1 MKSAIVQLC
10 SDTPLRMLFT
20 HWKGSRLPIL
30 MLHRFSAE
38 PLAGRTSAASL
49 ENFLQLA
56 KRGGWS
62 GIRLDELAQRLDK
75 GRLPKSCFCLT
86 VDDGYRDFADVA
98 QPLLQQF
105 DVPATV
111 FLTTGFVDAALWQ
124 WWDRVQ
130 LGFEKLSRP
139 AAGAF
144 VESLKS
150 LPQAERLQQ
159 LHEFESEL
167 SEPLPSAPPERFAAM
182 DWEQVRRLASLGV
195 EFGAHT
201 VTHPILSQLAS
212 EEEVRAEIH
221 GSIERLAGATGEP
234 VRSFAFPNG
243 RDADFDSRAIRALEE
258 SELLCAVTTRPRFL
272 DAQSWTR
279 PQGRW
284 TLPRLSFPETPRQQA
299 ALLSG
304 FEAAKASLRGE

>member
-1 MKSAIVQLC
+1 MKSVIVQLC
-10 SDTPLRMLFT
+10 SNTPLRILFT

-38 PLAGRTSAASL
+38 PMAGRTSAASL

-56 KRGGWS
+56 KKRGWS
-62 GIRLDELAQRLDK
+62 GLRLDELAQRLDT
-75 GRLPKSCFCLT
+75 GRLPKKCFCLT

-98 QPLLQQF
+98 HPLLQQF

-111 FLTTGFVDAALWQ
+111 FLTTDFVDAGLWQ
-124 WWDRVQ
+124 WWDRVEFA
-130 LGFEKLSRP
+130 FEKLSRP

-144 VESLKS
+144 VERLKS
-150 LPQAERLQQ
+150 LPQVERLQHLEELELQ
-159 LHEFESEL
+159 LAD
-167 SEPLPSAPPERFAAM
+167 PLPPAPPERFAAM
-182 DWEQVRRLASLGV
+182 GWEQVRRLAALGV

-201 VTHPILSQLAS
+201 VTHPILSQLS
-212 EEEVRAEIH
+212 TEEEVRAEIH
-221 GSIERLAGATGEP
+221 GSIEALASATGEP

-243 RDADFDSRAIRALEE
+243 RDTDFDGRSLRALEN
-258 SELLCAVTTRPRFL
+258 SELRCAVTTQPRFL
-272 DAQSWTR
+272 DAQSWRR

-284 TLPRLSFPETPRQQA
+284 TLPRLSFPETRLQQS